1 MALPVLSPQEAAEL
15 ISHGQSIGFSGFTSA
30 GAPRE
35 IPLALAARA
44 RQEHEAGRPFQV
56 GVVTGA
62 STGDSLDGA
71 LARAQAISWRTPFQ
85 SHPDLRK
92 LINADRVRFFDQHLS
107 MLAQSAR
114 YGTLGKFAWA
124 IVDAC
129 EVSAEGEITLTSSVG
144 ASPTFLQLADKVL
157 IELNDYH
164 PPELR
169 GLHDILEPLD
179 PPHREPIPL
188 RRCADRIGQPTVK
201 IDPKK
206 IVGVVRSRH
215 ADEVKPFKPV
225 DDVTRLIG
233 ENVANFLAG
242 ELRAGRIPSGFLPIQ
257 AGVGNVSN
265 AMLSALA
272 EHPDIPDFEMFT
284 EVVQDSCI
292 PMLESG
298 RLRFASSCALTL
310 TPPVMERVYADLA
323 FFRDKLV
330 LRPQEIT
337 NHPEL
342 IRRLGLISLN
352 TALEADIFG
361 NVNSTHVMGQ
371 SMVNGI
377 GGSGDFTRNAYLSV
391 FVCPST
397 AKGGAISTIV
407 PLATHID
414 HNEHSVQVIVTEHGV
429 ADLRNTTPQERA
441 TMIVE
446 RCAHPDYRPLLR
458 EYFANIRHRGHT
470 PQNLSTAFALHE
482 QYAHTGDMRHTE
494 LVNYFR

>member
-1 MALPVLSPQEAAEL
+1 MPFSVLDPHEAAEL
-15 ISHGQSIGFSGFTSA
+15 ISHGQTIGFSGFTSA

-35 IPLALAARA
+35 IPLALAAKAQR
-44 RQEHEAGRPFQV
+44 EHEAGRPFQV

-71 LARAQAISWRTPFQ
+71 LARANAISWRTPFQ
-85 SHPDLRK
+85 SHPDLRA
-92 LINADRVRFFDQHLS
+92 LINKDKVRFFDQHLS

-114 YGTLGKFAWA
+114 YGTLGKFSWA

-129 EVSAEGEITLTSSVG
+129 DLTDDGEIVLTSSVG

-157 IELNDYH
+157 VELNTYH

-169 GLHDILEPLD
+169 GLHDIIEPLD
-179 PPHREPIPL
+179 PPHREPLLL
-188 RRCADRIGQPTVK
+188 RRTPDRIGQPTVK

-206 IVGVVRSRH
+206 IVGVVRSH
-215 ADEVKPFKPV
+215 HPDEVKAFKPV
-225 DDVTRLIG
+225 DDVTRRIG

-242 ELRAGRIPSGFLPIQ
+242 ELRAARIPAGFLPIQ

-265 AMLSALA
+265 AVLGALA
-272 EHPDIPDFEMFT
+272 AHPDIPDFEMFT

-292 PMLESG
+292 PMIESG
-298 RLRFASSCALTL
+298 RLAFASSCALTL
-310 TPPVMERVYADLA
+310 TPPVMERVYGNLS
-323 FFRDKLV
+323 FFRDRLV

-342 IRRLGLISLN
+342 IRRLGVISLN

-361 NVNSTHVMGQ
+361 NVNSTHVLGQ

-377 GGSGDFTRNAYLSV
+377 GGSGDFTRNAYLSI

-397 AKGGAISTIV
+397 AKGGAISAIV

-414 HNEHSVQVIVTEHGV
+414 HNEHSVQVIITEHGV
-429 ADLRNTTPQERA
+429 ADLRNTTPAERA
-441 TMIVE
+441 RMVVQ
-446 RCAHPDYRPLLR
+446 RCAHPDYRPLLSD
-458 EYFANIRHRGHT
+458 YYANILHRGHT
-470 PQNLSTAFALHE
+470 PQTLSTAFALHE
-482 QYAHTGDMRHTE
+482 QYAHSGDMRHTE
-494 LVNYFR
+494 LIDYFR